1 MSPGKLVG
9 VRHSLARNYE
19 HVQQSRGFI
28 QMNRQAIERP
38 GAAARMMIAALLAAA
53 FMCAALPL
61 ASVSAGNV
69 CRLEC
74 CAARA
79 PHAAGSCM
87 NGTCHASLNLHKHEP
102 HRSSVAPDEFCGLRI
117 LAKRLRYTAKSIDT
131 PATTES
137 VVTLTRPC
145 DADCGSC
152 AVSSISA
159 KDKITITDTYRLQPS
174 RTRWSIESHLVSSH
188 EVSQRQY
195 SPRGPP
201 TNPS

>member
-1 MSPGKLVG
+1 MSAGKLVD
-9 VRHSLARNYE
+9 VRHGLARNYVR
-19 HVQQSRGFI
+19 VQQSRGLI
-28 QMNRQAIERP
+28 QMNRHAIEGP
-38 GAAARMMIAALLAAA
+38 GAAARIMIAALLAAA

-61 ASVSAGNV
+61 ASVSAANV

-87 NGTCHASLNLHKHEP
+87 NGTCHASLNLHSHG
-102 HRSSVAPDEFCGLRI
+102 HRSAVVPADEFCGLRI
-117 LAKRLRYTAKSIDT
+117 LAKRLRYSAKSIDT
-131 PATTES
+131 PATHES
-137 VVTLTRPC
+137 LVALTRPC
-145 DADCGSC
+145 NSDCGSC

-159 KDKITITDTYRLQPS
+159 KDKITITDTYRYQSS
-174 RTRWSIESHLVSSH
+174 RTTWSIESNLVSSN

-201 TNPS
+201 TNSI